1 MPRSQADAAT
11 MPSTSEGAA
20 TRRERSGGAPGQTV
34 RRRAASVGLALV
46 ACLLL
51 GARARVPIRLRF
63 EGYLDAPKGSVRPM
77 RDISIQIAKG
87 EPRRLAVTSVV
98 NLAGGALGASILDQI
113 AHYKPALRVVG
124 DRALL
129 DRFAAARPDQL
140 VKLTGNLTAGRYFMV
155 SAVDVEAGSAGG
167 APSPPS

>member
-1 MPRSQADAAT
+1 
-11 MPSTSEGAA
+11 
-20 TRRERSGGAPGQTV
+20 
-34 RRRAASVGLALV
+34 
-46 ACLLL
+46 
-51 GARARVPIRLRF
+51 VPIRLRF

>member
-1 MPRSQADAAT
+1 MIASRSEPTDASRT
-11 MPSTSEGAA
+11 PTGAA
-20 TRRERSGGAPGQTV
+20 PARMRQAHAG
-34 RRRAASVGLALV
+34 RRAASVGLALL

-51 GARARVPIRLRF
+51 GARARVPLRLRF

-77 RDISIQIAKG
+77 RDIAIQIAKG
-87 EPRRLAVTSVV
+87 EQRRFAVTAAV

-124 DRALL
+124 EKELL

-140 VKLTGNLTAGRYFMV
+140 VKLTGNLTQGRYFMV
-155 SAVDVEAGSAGG
+155 SAVDVEGGSAGG
-167 APSPPS
+167 GSPPPH